1 MTSIEE
7 ALQKILDCIEDNG
20 FIEEESGD
28 DSIFEAEEDCMV
40 VDSLLAVESI
50 IGQDSST
57 LDPASMDSLLLL
69 DKDVG
74 DTSND
79 LEDVSDD

>member
-7 ALQKILDCIEDNG
+7 ALQKILDCIEDND
-20 FIEEESGD
+20 FIEEGSGD

-50 IGQDSST
+50 IGQDT
-57 LDPASMDSLLLL
+57 LDPASGMDSLLLL